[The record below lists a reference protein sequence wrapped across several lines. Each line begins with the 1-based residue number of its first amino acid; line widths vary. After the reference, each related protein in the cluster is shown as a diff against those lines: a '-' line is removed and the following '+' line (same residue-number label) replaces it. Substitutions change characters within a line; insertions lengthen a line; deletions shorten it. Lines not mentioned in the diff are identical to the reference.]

1 MSQKVNVDVKAI
13 ERSLLEEEFPKEA
26 EQIIGVDGLS
36 SYETKLL
43 NKCINHNP
51 ISDEEFKDLKKLLND
66 YRPYLEKYKPAETLE
81 AVDKTVRSIK
91 TEKDFLDMVEN
102 VDNIL
107 KINIPF
113 RGEYYPVE
121 LEILPLDDSRM
132 IKTLSNHVDL
142 FKGFEPDDI
151 LLFNDAQQG
160 KELSEEEQAIVN
172 KMNEE
177 INERASENR
186 MEQIDNLLASQTRL
200 KDSDADY
207 ETRLKFWKR
216 FNFQAKFAIYFK
228 VEDRLGLN
236 EDVTNK
242 LFRLDE
248 E

>member
-1 MSQKVNVDVKAI
+1 MSQKINVDIGAI

-26 EQIIGVDGLS
+26 EQIIGADGLS

-66 YRPYLEKYKPAETLE
+66 YRPYLEKYKPAETLK

-91 TEKDFLDMVEN
+91 TEKDFLNLVEN

-142 FKGFEPDDI
+142 FKGFEAEEI

-160 KELSEEEQAIVN
+160 KELSKEEQAIVE
-172 KMNEE
+172 KMNDE

-207 ETRLKFWKR
+207 ETRLEFWQK

-236 EDVTNK
+236 EDVTER
-242 LFRLDE
+242 LFRDD
-248 E
+248 

>member
-1 MSQKVNVDVKAI
+1 MMSKEINVDLKGI

-81 AVDKTVRSIK
+81 AVDKTIKSIK
-91 TEKDFLDMVEN
+91 TEKDFLDMIDN

-142 FKGFEPDDI
+142 FKGFEPEDI

-160 KELSEEEQAIVN
+160 KELSKEEQAIVE
-172 KMNEE
+172 KMNDE

-186 MEQIDNLLASQTRL
+186 MKQIDDLLASQTRL
-200 KDSDADY
+200 RDSDADY
-207 ETRLKFWKR
+207 ETRLEFWQK

-228 VEDRLGLN
+228 VEDALGLN

-242 LFRLDE
+242 LFRDD
-248 E
+248 

>member
-1 MSQKVNVDVKAI
+1 MSQKINVDIGAI
-13 ERSLLEEEFPKEA
+13 ERSLLDEEFPKEA

-36 SYETKLL
+36 SYEIKLL

-142 FKGFEPDDI
+142 FKGFEAEDI

-160 KELSEEEQAIVN
+160 KELSKEEQAIVD
-172 KMNEE
+172 KMNNE

-207 ETRLKFWKR
+207 ETRLEFWQK

-242 LFRLDE
+242 LFRDD
-248 E
+248 

>member
-1 MSQKVNVDVKAI
+1 MSQKINVDIGAI
-13 ERSLLEEEFPKEA
+13 ERSLLEEDFPKEA
-26 EQIIGVDGLS
+26 EQIIGADGLS

-142 FKGFEPDDI
+142 FKGFEAEDI

-160 KELSEEEQAIVN
+160 KELSKEEQAIVE
-172 KMNEE
+172 KMNNE

-207 ETRLKFWKR
+207 ETRLEFWQK

-242 LFRLDE
+242 LFRDD
-248 E
+248 

>member
-1 MSQKVNVDVKAI
+1 MSQKINVDIGAI

-66 YRPYLEKYKPAETLE
+66 YRPYLEKYKPSETLE

-142 FKGFEPDDI
+142 FKGFEAEDI

-207 ETRLKFWKR
+207 ETRLEFWQK

-242 LFRLDE
+242 LFRDD
-248 E
+248 

>member
-1 MSQKVNVDVKAI
+1 MSQKINVDIGAI

-26 EQIIGVDGLS
+26 EQIIGADGLS

-66 YRPYLEKYKPAETLE
+66 YRPYLEKYKPAETIE

-113 RGEYYPVE
+113 RGEFYPVE

-142 FKGFEPDDI
+142 FRGFEAEDI

-172 KMNEE
+172 KMNDE

-207 ETRLKFWKR
+207 ETRLEFWQK

-236 EDVTNK
+236 EDVTER
-242 LFRLDE
+242 LFRDD
-248 E
+248 

>member
-13 ERSLLEEEFPKEA
+13 ERSLLDEDFPKEA
-26 EQIIGVDGLS
+26 EQIIGADGLS
-36 SYETKLL
+36 NYETKLL

-66 YRPYLEKYKPAETLE
+66 YRPYLEKYKPAETIE

-113 RGEYYPVE
+113 RGEFYPVE

-142 FKGFEPDDI
+142 FRGFEAEDI

-172 KMNEE
+172 KMNDE

-200 KDSDADY
+200 KGSDADY
-207 ETRLKFWKR
+207 DTRLKFWKR

-228 VEDRLGLN
+228 VEDALGLN

-242 LFRLDE
+242 LFRDD
-248 E
+248 

>member
-1 MSQKVNVDVKAI
+1 MNQKINVDLKGI
-13 ERSLLEEEFPKEA
+13 ERSLLDEEFPKEA

-66 YRPYLEKYKPAETLE
+66 YRPYLEKYKPAETIE
-81 AVDKTVRSIK
+81 AVEKTVKTIK

-142 FKGFEPDDI
+142 FKGFEPEDI
-151 LLFNDAQQG
+151 LLYNDAQQG

-172 KMNEE
+172 KMNDE
-177 INERASENR
+177 INEKASENR
-186 MEQIDNLLASQTRL
+186 MEQIDNLLASQTKL
-200 KDSDADY
+200 KGSDADY
-207 ETRLKFWKR
+207 DTRLEFWQK

-228 VEDRLGLN
+228 VEDALGLN
-236 EDVTNK
+236 EDVTEK
-242 LFRLDE
+242 LFPDG
-248 E
+248 

>member
-1 MSQKVNVDVKAI
+1 MNQKINVDVGAI

-26 EQIIGVDGLS
+26 EQIIGADGLS

-66 YRPYLEKYKPAETLE
+66 YRPYLEKYKPAETIE

-132 IKTLSNHVDL
+132 INQLSNHVDL
-142 FKGFEPDDI
+142 FKGMEPEDI

-160 KELSEEEQAIVN
+160 KELSKEEQAIVE
-172 KMNEE
+172 KMNKE
-177 INERASENR
+177 INERASQNR
-186 MEQIDNLLASQTRL
+186 MEQIDDLLASQTRL

-207 ETRLKFWKR
+207 ETRLKFWQK

-236 EDVTNK
+236 EDVTDK

>member
-1 MSQKVNVDVKAI
+1 MSQKINVDIGAI

-66 YRPYLEKYKPAETLE
+66 YRPYLEKYKPSETLE
-81 AVDKTVRSIK
+81 AVDKTVNTIK

-113 RGEYYPVE
+113 RGEFYPVE

-132 IKTLSNHVDL
+132 INQLSSHVDL
-142 FKGFEPDDI
+142 FKGMEPEDI

-160 KELSEEEQAIVN
+160 KELSKEEQAIVE
-172 KMNEE
+172 KMNKE
-177 INERASENR
+177 INERASQNR
-186 MEQIDNLLASQTRL
+186 MEQIDDLLASQTRL

-207 ETRLKFWKR
+207 DTRLKFWKR

-236 EDVTNK
+236 EEVTEN
-242 LFRLDE
+242 LFRDD
-248 E
+248 

>member
-1 MSQKVNVDVKAI
+1 MNQKINVDLKGI
-13 ERSLLEEEFPKEA
+13 ERSLLDEEFPKEA

-142 FKGFEPDDI
+142 FKGFEPEDI
-151 LLFNDAQQG
+151 LLYNDAQQG
-160 KELSEEEQAIVN
+160 KELSKEEQAIVN
-172 KMNEE
+172 KMNDE
-177 INERASENR
+177 INEKASENR
-186 MEQIDNLLASQTRL
+186 MEQIDNLLASQTKL
-200 KDSDADY
+200 KGSDADY
-207 ETRLKFWKR
+207 DTRLEFWQK

-228 VEDRLGLN
+228 VEDALGLN
-236 EDVTNK
+236 EDVTEK
-242 LFRLDE
+242 LFPDG
-248 E
+248 

>member
-1 MSQKVNVDVKAI
+1 MSQKINVDIGAI
-13 ERSLLEEEFPKEA
+13 ERSLLEEDFPKEA

-66 YRPYLEKYKPAETLE
+66 YRPYLEKYKPAETLD

-142 FKGFEPDDI
+142 FKGFEAEDI

-160 KELSEEEQAIVN
+160 KELSEEEQAIVE
-172 KMNEE
+172 KMNNE

-207 ETRLKFWKR
+207 ETRLEFWQK

-242 LFRLDE
+242 LFRDD
-248 E
+248 